1 MDNRIPVLSLR
12 VRKQIAV
19 GLHLLFLMLALF
31 GIGTLYLNENLGVGI
46 TRVKNI
52 RYEDTAQ
59 FNEQV
64 NADLNNIFRY
74 IKYSDTFAQD
84 RAAAVDSRAL
94 RMMYGPTDLVDYTL
108 KDLLAYLESR
118 GYQIREDFSYTYGGL
133 PEKVLENREGYVMWS
148 IADPDVA
155 YEEFVPNM
163 VRSRLE
169 STALQIMDALH
180 DYYAV
185 QDQLI
190 VNKSNLHFKIAY
202 HDPGTDATDVF
213 TNDPELTKDNVH
225 NYGKYAY
232 LPGNSV
238 FYDTNLQSI
247 TLNTIPA
254 LAANNPYEGSEFYL
268 LLAVDTRFPEQ
279 DAYARANYEYRA
291 MQNFYI
297 IGFVLLVVGSLLAFF
312 TLLYL
317 IRMSGRAEGTKEIQ
331 LHREDQNPTEV
342 GLLFF
347 AIITGLMLIVG
358 RYVIIRIAHV
368 TLPVESWETSE
379 RAVYYA
385 ILYLG
390 LLMAFF
396 SMLRRYKAGILWS
409 KSLTCRFTE
418 RMSLLS
424 RRQSFK
430 GRIFLT
436 AVIYAAVNTGL
447 ILLIRFIRDRVF
459 LDQLVINLLTGAV
472 LFAIVLF
479 NLWVFYLIFRHAVV
493 MDRFVDAVGRLA
505 SGETSYKID
514 TSEMSFQEQALAQGL
529 NNLSDGLEAALMEKV
544 KSERLKADL
553 ITNVSHDIKTPL
565 TSIINYVDL
574 IKRENITDEKV
585 LGYLEVLDQKS
596 QRLKTLTE
604 DLVEASKVS
613 SGNVRL
619 EMMPLNIVALVQQTN
634 GEFEDRMEQRH
645 LDLIL
650 HAPEEKLMVM
660 ADGRSLF
667 RVLENVYNNVCKY
680 ALDHSRVYVDILR
693 EKASMTALQAAADR
707 TEDGDVSVADRA
719 VFTIKNISASQLN
732 INPDELTERFVRGD
746 VSRTTE
752 GSGLGLSIAKS
763 LTELMHGTFDIII
776 DGDLFKIRIAF
787 DILEE
792 APAPSDKKEEPS
804 DE

>member
-31 GIGTLYLNENLGVGI
+31 GVGTLYLNDNLGVGI

-74 IKYSDTFAQD
+74 IKYSDTFARD

-108 KDLLAYLESR
+108 KDLLSYLESR

-148 IADPDVA
+148 IADPDVF

-202 HDPGTDATDVF
+202 HDPATDATDIF
-213 TNDPELTKDNVH
+213 TNDPDLTKDNVH
-225 NYGKYAY
+225 TYGKYAY

-254 LAANNPYEGSEFYL
+254 LAANNPYEGNEFYL

-317 IRMSGRAEGTKEIQ
+317 IRMSGRIEGTKEIQ

-409 KSLTCRFTE
+409 KSLTCRFME
-418 RMSLLS
+418 RMSFLS
-424 RRQSFK
+424 RKQSFK
-430 GRIFLT
+430 GRLFLC
-436 AVIYAAVNTGL
+436 AVVYAAINTGL
-447 ILLIRFIRDRVF
+447 ILLIRFIREQAF
-459 LDQLVINLLTGAV
+459 LNQLVINLLTGAV
-472 LFAIVLF
+472 LFAIALF
-479 NLWVFYLIFRHAVV
+479 NLWVFYLLFRHAVV

-505 SGETSYKID
+505 SGETSYNID
-514 TSEMSFQEQALAQGL
+514 TSEMSSQEQALAQGL

-693 EKASMTALQAAADR
+693 EEASMTALQAAAER
-707 TEDGDVSVADRA
+707 AEDGDVSVADRA

-732 INPDELTERFVRGD
+732 VSPDELTERFVRGD

-763 LTELMHGTFDIII
+763 LTELMHGTFNIII

>member
-1 MDNRIPVLSLR
+1 MEQYIPILPLR
-12 VRKQIAV
+12 TRKQIATV
-19 GLHLLFLMLALF
+19 LHLLFLMIALF
-31 GIGTLYLNENLGVGI
+31 GVGTLYLNDNLGVGI
-46 TRVKNI
+46 TRVKNV
-52 RYEDTAQ
+52 RYEDTPQ
-59 FNEQV
+59 FNQQV

-74 IKYSDTFAQD
+74 IKYSDTFARD

-94 RMMYGPTDLVDYTL
+94 RMMYGPTEMTDYTL
-108 KDLLAYLESR
+108 KDLISYLESR
-118 GYQIREDFSYTYGGL
+118 GYQIREDFSYIYGGL

-148 IADPDVA
+148 IADPDVV
-155 YEEFVPNM
+155 YEDFVPNM
-163 VRSRLE
+163 TRSRLE
-169 STALQIMDALH
+169 ATALQIMDALH

-185 QDQLI
+185 QDQFI
-190 VNKSNLHFKIAY
+190 VKKSNLHFKIAY
-202 HDPGTDATDVF
+202 SDPKNGDTDVF
-213 TNDPELTKDNVH
+213 TNDPDLTPDNVH

-254 LAANNPYEGSEFYL
+254 LAANNPYDGSNFYL
-268 LLAVDTRFPEQ
+268 LLAVDTRFPEA
-279 DAYARANYEYRA
+279 DSYARADYEYRS

-297 IGFVLLVVGSLLAFF
+297 VGFVLLIIGSLMAFL

-317 IRMSGRAEGTKEIQ
+317 IRMSGHVDGSKEIT
-331 LHREDQNPTEV
+331 LHREDENPTEV

-347 AIITGLMLIVG
+347 AILTGIMLLIG
-358 RYVIIRIAHV
+358 RFIIIRLAHV

-385 ILYLG
+385 IIYLG
-390 LLMAFF
+390 ILMAFF

-409 KSLTCRFTE
+409 KSLTSRFV
-418 RMSLLS
+418 RKMSYLS
-424 RRQSFK
+424 HKQSFK
-430 GRIFLT
+430 GRLILSS
-436 AVIYAAVNTGL
+436 ILYAAVNAAL
-447 ILLIRFIRDRVF
+447 VLLIRFVRERVY
-459 LDQLVINLLTGAV
+459 LDELVINLLTGAI
-472 LFAIVLF
+472 LFALVLF
-479 NLWVFYLIFRHAVV
+479 NLWVFYLLFRHAVE
-493 MDRFVDAVGRLA
+493 MDRFVDAVGRLS

-514 TSEMSFQEQALAQGL
+514 VSDLDPQEQALAEGL
-529 NNLSDGLEAALMEKV
+529 NNISAGLETALQEQV

-574 IKRENITDEKV
+574 IKRENITDPKV
-585 LGYLEVLDQKS
+585 RGYLEVLDQKS

-634 GEFEDRMEQRH
+634 GEFEDRMEARH
-645 LDLIL
+645 LELIL
-650 HAPEEKLMVM
+650 HSPEEKLMVL

-680 ALDHSRVYVDILR
+680 ALTGSRVYVDILR
-693 EKASMTALQAAADR
+693 EKASMPALQAAAEH
-707 TEDGDVSVADRA
+707 TEDGAVTVADKA

-732 INPDELTERFVRGD
+732 VSPEELTERFVRGD

-787 DILEE
+787 DIYEEMPAPTEESEE
-792 APAPSDKKEEPS
+792 AT

>member
-31 GIGTLYLNENLGVGI
+31 GVGTLYLNDNLGVGI

-254 LAANNPYEGSEFYL
+254 LAANNPYEGSDFYL

-667 RVLENVYNNVCKY
+667 RVLENVYTLN
-680 ALDHSRVYVDILR
+680 
-693 EKASMTALQAAADR
+693 
-707 TEDGDVSVADRA
+707 
-719 VFTIKNISASQLN
+719 LN
-732 INPDELTERFVRGD
+732 I
-746 VSRTTE
+746 
-752 GSGLGLSIAKS
+752 
-763 LTELMHGTFDIII
+763 
-776 DGDLFKIRIAF
+776 
-787 DILEE
+787 
-792 APAPSDKKEEPS
+792 
-804 DE
+804 